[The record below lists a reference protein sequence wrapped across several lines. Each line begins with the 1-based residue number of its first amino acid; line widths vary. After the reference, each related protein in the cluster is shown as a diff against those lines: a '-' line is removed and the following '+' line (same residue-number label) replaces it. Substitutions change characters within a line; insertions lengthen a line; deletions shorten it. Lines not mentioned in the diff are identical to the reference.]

1 MVVHVCAY
9 LCVCV
14 CAWGC
19 VCASVCACMCVCLR
33 IWVFV
38 CVGAHGCVCVCV
50 CACMPVC
57 VFYWRRHVNKSK
69 AGGVVPGACLR
80 TCHTAAV
87 TLCTH
92 MGPPPAS
99 ADLFLYL
106 LILLIFWGVDF
117 SALFSRH
124 DSHAYFQSNGH
135 QLVLLQNLKGKR
147 ELLFWY
153 PALWCQLHSNI
164 YEVKYITLH
173 HIMYYSS
180 NRFGLL
186 LIKNTI
192 ALRQQLLLIAVWW
205 LLIIPLELL
214 LLYYY
219 Y

>member
-1 MVVHVCAY
+1 MYIDIY
-9 LCVCV
+9 L
-14 CAWGC
+14 
-19 VCASVCACMCVCLR
+19 
-33 IWVFV
+33 
-38 CVGAHGCVCVCV
+38 
-50 CACMPVC
+50 
-57 VFYWRRHVNKSK
+57 Y
-69 AGGVVPGACLR
+69 
-80 TCHTAAV
+80 V
-87 TLCTH
+87 TSILLNLCTS
-92 MGPPPAS
+92 G
-99 ADLFLYL
+99 FLSKENFIYFIGIDL

-124 DSHAYFQSNGH
+124 DSHVYFQSNGH

-192 ALRQQLLLIAVWW
+192 ALRQQLLLIAV
-205 LLIIPLELL
+205 
-214 LLYYY
+214 
-219 Y
+219 